1 MSKKKKVIIAVAI
14 SVILALV
21 IWGIHDNLA
30 LETNGYTIVSQ
41 KLPDSFVGY
50 RIAQVSDLHNAQ
62 IGKDNEKLIKMLK
75 QNNPDVI
82 AITGDIID
90 SRHTNIEVAL
100 DFAEKAVEIAPCYY
114 VAGNHESRIEEYDE
128 FEQNLQDIGV
138 VVLNDEQ
145 ISLTKNGET
154 IELMGILDPTFETD
168 DLSVVGENIVKQK
181 LDKMI
186 FDGNEFTV
194 LLAHRP
200 ELFEIYSSYDIDLV
214 VSGHTHG
221 GQVRLP
227 FIGSLAVPSQ
237 GFFPKYDAGE
247 YSNGNTKMIISRGI
261 GNSMVPLRINNP
273 PEVVLIEL
281 KKP

>member
-1 MSKKKKVIIAVAI
+1 MSKKKKVIIAVVI
-14 SVILALV
+14 CLILALV
-21 IWGIHDNLA
+21 IWGIHDNSA
-30 LETNGYTIVSQ
+30 LQTNVYTIVSK
-41 KLPDSFVGY
+41 KLPDSFDGY

-62 IGKDNEKLIKMLK
+62 MGKDNEKLIKMLK
-75 QNNPDVI
+75 QNTPDVI
-82 AITGDIID
+82 AITGDVID

-100 DFAEKAVEIAPCYY
+100 DFAKKALEIAPCYY
-114 VAGNHESRIEEYDE
+114 VAGNHESRIEEYDK
-128 FEQNLQDIGV
+128 FEQDLKDIGV

-145 ISLTKNGET
+145 ISLTKNGEK
-154 IELMGILDPTFETD
+154 IELMGVLDPTFETD
-168 DLSVVGENIVKQK
+168 DLSVDGENVVRQK

-186 FDGNEFTV
+186 FDDKFTV

-200 ELFEIYSSYDIDLV
+200 ELFEVYSSYDIDLV
-214 VSGHTHG
+214 LSGHTHG

-227 FIGSLAVPSQ
+227 FLGSLAVPSQ

-247 YSNGNTKMIISRGI
+247 YTNGKTKMIISRGI

-273 PEVVLIEL
+273 PEIVLIEL